1 MTAGGRRLDEVVAEL
16 AGVSR
21 AAAARWIADGRV
33 LVDGRPRPKSW
44 RLRGSVAVE
53 VDRPAADDGGPPV
66 PEDLAVP
73 VRYEDEHLLVVAK
86 PAGLVVHPAPGHRGG
101 TLAGALLGR
110 AGPLS
115 AVAGP
120 ERPGIVHRLD
130 RDTSGLLLVAKDD
143 ATHLALAAD
152 LAARRIE
159 RGYQALAQ
167 GALGPPD
174 DGVVDAPIARHP
186 RDRTR
191 MAVVPGGRPARTH
204 WHAVRRF
211 GPVTQL
217 ELRLDTGRTHQIRV
231 HLAHLRHPL
240 AGDLA
245 YGADPRLAAGL
256 GLARPFLHAWRLAFT
271 HPATGARVELEE
283 PLPPDLAAV
292 LARLTAGA

>member
-1 MTAGGRRLDEVVAEL
+1 VSAGGRRLDEVVAEL

-33 LVDGRPRPKSW
+33 LVDGRQRPKSW
-44 RLRGSVAVE
+44 RLRGSEAV
-53 VDRPAADDGGPPV
+53 DIDAPADQGGPPAA
-66 PEDLAVP
+66 EDLAVP

-86 PAGLVVHPAPGHRGG
+86 PAGLVVHPAPGHQGG
-101 TLAGALLGR
+101 TLVNALLGR
-110 AGPLS
+110 PGRLS

-159 RGYQALAQ
+159 RGYLALAQ
-167 GALGPPD
+167 GAVGPPD

-231 HLAHLRHPL
+231 HMAHLRHPL

-245 YGADPRLAAGL
+245 YGADPRLAASL
-256 GLARPFLHAWRLAFT
+256 GLQRPFLHAWRLVFS
-271 HPATGARVELEE
+271 HPVTGARVELDE
-283 PLPPDLAAV
+283 PLPPDLASV
-292 LARLTAGA
+292 LAKLEA

>member
-1 MTAGGRRLDEVVAEL
+1 VSAGGRRLDEVVAEL

-44 RLRGSVAVE
+44 RLRGSEAVE
-53 VDRPAADDGGPPV
+53 VDRPAAEQGGSPAA
-66 PEDLAVP
+66 EDLAVP

-86 PAGLVVHPAPGHRGG
+86 PAGLVVHPAPGHHGG
-101 TLAGALLGR
+101 TLVNALLGR

-167 GALGPPD
+167 GAVGPPD

-204 WHAVRRF
+204 WHAVERF

-240 AGDLA
+240 AGDLV
-245 YGADPRLAAGL
+245 YGADPRLADRL
-256 GLARPFLHAWRLAFT
+256 GLARPFLHAWRLAFN
-271 HPATGARVELEE
+271 HPVTGERVELTE
-283 PLPPDLAAV
+283 PLPPDLATV
-292 LARLTAGA
+292 LARLGA

>member
-33 LVDGRPRPKSW
+33 LVDGRARPKSW
-44 RLRGSVAVE
+44 RLRGSEAVE
-53 VDRPAADDGGPPV
+53 VDRPDDDGGPPAAEDV
-66 PEDLAVP
+66 PVP

-86 PAGLVVHPAPGHRGG
+86 PAGLVVHPAPGHHGG
-101 TLAGALLGR
+101 TLVNALLGR

-143 ATHLALAAD
+143 PTHLALAAD

-174 DGVVDAPIARHP
+174 DGLVDAPIARHP

-204 WHAVRRF
+204 WHVLERF

-231 HLAHLRHPL
+231 HLAHLHHPL

-245 YGADPRLAAGL
+245 YGADPRLAARL
-256 GLARPFLHAWRLAFT
+256 GLDRPFLHAWRLAFT
-271 HPATGARVELEE
+271 HPVSGALVELEE

-292 LARLTAGA
+292 LARLRSGA